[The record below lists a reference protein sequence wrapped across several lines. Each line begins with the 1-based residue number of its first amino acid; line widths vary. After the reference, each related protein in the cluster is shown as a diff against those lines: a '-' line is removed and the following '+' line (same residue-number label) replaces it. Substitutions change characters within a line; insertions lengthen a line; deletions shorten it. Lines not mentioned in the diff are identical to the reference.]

1 MGVNNGWNEWFC
13 TLTNI
18 GIYLNVMIISCFF
31 YKMKILLKW
40 ERSLKGKVIQTID
53 LSVDKSDV
61 ELSLVTSINRVY

>member
-1 MGVNNGWNEWFC
+1 
-13 TLTNI
+13 
-18 GIYLNVMIISCFF
+18 MIISCFF